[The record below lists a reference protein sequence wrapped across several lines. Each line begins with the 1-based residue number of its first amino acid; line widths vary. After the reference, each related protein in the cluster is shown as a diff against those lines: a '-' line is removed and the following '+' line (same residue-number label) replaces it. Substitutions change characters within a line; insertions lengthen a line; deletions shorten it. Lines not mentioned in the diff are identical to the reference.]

1 MAQIDLKQTAASSAV
16 TPSSGYDSLCV
27 DSSHLAWLKGSDGV
41 ARPILSGYST
51 TTLSNSS
58 ITQSEL
64 VVAQI
69 QISANTLTTGSTFHI
84 KVYSTASA
92 ANAITW
98 RVRFG
103 TAGTTSDTLISPAMA
118 NTPSSTTVLAYLDA
132 QAVCK
137 SSTTWLANGLA
148 AGGTA
153 ISTTAPQTS
162 AITASNVNVA
172 NYISVTGVLAT
183 AGTLTIA
190 SASIELIKV

>member
-1 MAQIDLKQTAASSAV
+1 MAQIDLKQTATGSVV
-16 TPSSGYDSLCV
+16 TPSSGYDSICV
-27 DSSHLAWLKGSDGV
+27 DSSHVAWLKGSDSV
-41 ARPILSGYST
+41 VRPVLGGYVT
-51 TTLSNSS
+51 TTLTNAS

-64 VVAQI
+64 VIAQI
-69 QISANTLTTGSTFHI
+69 QIPANTLTTGSTFNI
-84 KVYSTASA
+84 EVYSTASA

-118 NTPSSTTVLAYLDA
+118 NTPSGTTVLAQLHA

-137 SSTTWLANGLA
+137 SGTTWVANGLA
-148 AGGTA
+148 AAGTA
-153 ISTTAPQTS
+153 LSTTAPQTS

-183 AGTLTIA
+183 SGTLTIA
-190 SASIELIKV
+190 SASIELVKV